1 MYEAIFFRIEE
12 RFFIPQPQPV
22 EQKEEKWFPNY
33 EFYLNFAEQLGVK
46 AIREQTEK
54 MIIFDFLIEKWS
66 QDFNDFDLQRYHASA
81 MEEFSLQLPYISRIY
96 RKVL

>member
-1 MYEAIFFRIEE
+1 MQSRKKQNDF
-12 RFFIPQPQPV
+12 Q
-22 EQKEEKWFPNY
+22 NY
-33 EFYLNFAEQLGVK
+33 EFYLNCAEQIGIK

-54 MIIFDFLIEKWS
+54 MIIFDFLIEKWR

-81 MEEFSLQLPYISRIY
+81 KEEFSLQLPYISRIY